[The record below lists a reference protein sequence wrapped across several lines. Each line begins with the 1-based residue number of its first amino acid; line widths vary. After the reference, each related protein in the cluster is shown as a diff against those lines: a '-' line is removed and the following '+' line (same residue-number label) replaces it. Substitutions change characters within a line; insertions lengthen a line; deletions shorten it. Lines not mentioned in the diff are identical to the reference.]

1 MVKTQA
7 SIKLE
12 YAKTSLSF
20 LVPHAL
26 VLQPGA
32 PWCFKPGAP
41 WCFNVLV
48 VQPGAPWSLKLAR
61 LGADILARPGA
72 STCRALVLT
81 FRRALVLQIGPLKT
95 GAPWCLNAQTEHK
108 RLKWTL
114 KSFNKIL

>member
-61 LGADILARPGA
+61 PGADILVRPGA

-81 FRRALVLQIGPLKT
+81 FRRALVPQIGP
-95 GAPWCLNAQTEHK
+95 PWC
-108 RLKWTL
+108 
-114 KSFNKIL
+114 